1 MKALKWGYGS
11 LIYLFLYLPI
21 IIVVVFSFNSTY
33 HSLLWHHFSLHWY
46 HVLFQDDD
54 IGLVTLHSLIVAVCA
69 ATLAC
74 ILGSIIAIGF
84 YRYNYAGRKILFSTI
99 LVLVI
104 IPDLV
109 MGIAFLVFFAST
121 KIPLGFGSLL
131 IAHISFCI
139 PFVVITIISRLNQL
153 NPGLIEASQDL
164 GASDFTL
171 YRRILLP
178 LLIPAMISSWLLSF
192 ALSIDDV
199 MISYFVTGPD
209 YQILPLKIYSMVKLG
224 VNPEINA
231 LSSLML
237 IVTLI
242 LVSIGYYVRKRKSCA

>member
-1 MKALKWGYGS
+1 MKALKFSYAS

-46 HVLFQDDD
+46 SVLFHDDD
-54 IGLVTLHSLIVAVCA
+54 IGLVTLHSLVVAISA

-74 ILGSIIAIGF
+74 IIGSLIAIGF
-84 YRYNYAGRKILFSTI
+84 YRYKYLGRKILFSTI

-109 MGIAFLVFFAST
+109 MGIAFLVFFASA
-121 KIPLGFGSLL
+121 KIPLGFCSLL

-153 NPGLIEASQDL
+153 DRSLIEASQDL
-164 GASDFTL
+164 GASDFVL
-171 YRRILLP
+171 YKSILLP
-178 LLIPAMISSWLLSF
+178 LLLPAIISSWLLSF

-199 MISYFVTGPD
+199 MISYFVTGPS

-231 LSSLML
+231 LSSLL
-237 IVTLI
+237 LLATLI
-242 LVSIGYYVRKRKSCA
+242 LVFVGFRFGRSSK